1 MNTFD
6 VRIISFLNQFAC
18 HSRLLDV
25 FVVTLSNTELL
36 KGGAIVAALLWIWFR
51 GGDRKESDRKLVIL
65 TIIVSPAS
73 VLLARALALTLPFR
87 ERPLRVAALHFQIPY
102 TMNPQNLE
110 GWSSFPSDHA
120 AFFFTAAMCIFF
132 ISRRLGILAFLH
144 GIFVVC
150 LPRMYLGIHYPTDI
164 LVGALLGMGMAFW
177 VKVPGIGI
185 AIASRFQR
193 WERLHPSQFY
203 PFFFIVSFEVA
214 ELFASLRLIAHFGIL
229 VMKATANI
237 I

>member
-25 FVVTLSNTELL
+25 LVVTLSNTELL

-65 TIIVSPAS
+65 TIIVSLAS
-73 VLLARALALTLPFR
+73 VLLARALALSLPFR
-87 ERPLRVAALHFQIPY
+87 ERPLRVAALHFRIPF

-120 AFFFTAAMCIFF
+120 AFFFTAAVCIFF
-132 ISRRLGILAFLH
+132 ISRQLGILALLH
-144 GIFVVC
+144 SIFVVC
-150 LPRMYLGIHYPTDI
+150 LPRIYLGVHYPTDI
-164 LVGALLGMGMAFW
+164 LVGALLGTGMAFW
-177 VKVPGIGI
+177 VKVPGIGN

-193 WERLHPSQFY
+193 WEQLHPSQFY
-203 PFFFIVSFEVA
+203 LFFFIVCFEVA
-214 ELFASLRLIAHFGIL
+214 ELFASVRLIGHFGIM
-229 VMKATANI
+229 VIKTVAN
-237 I
+237 